1 MIRTIVIFFT
11 ILFSTVSYAET
22 IKASVKRIYANGSS
36 VSFRLYDDTCISTG
50 AYYKFDL
57 DTDVKK
63 YWSSILLAAAN
74 TGGKVSVR
82 VEACSPTAT
91 ESTRVMYIY
100 QDF

>member
-1 MIRTIVIFFT
+1 MIRAIVIFLAL
-11 ILFSTVSYAET
+11 ILSSATYAET
-22 IKASVKRIYANGSS
+22 IEASVKRIYANGNS
-36 VSFRLYDDTCISTG
+36 VLFRLYDDACISAG

>member
-1 MIRTIVIFFT
+1 MFKN
-11 ILFSTVSYAET
+11 STNEGT
-22 IKASVKRIYANGSS
+22 CNSS
-36 VSFRLYDDTCISTG
+36 N

-57 DTDVKK
+57 DTDLKK
-63 YWSSILLAAAN
+63 YWSSILLAAVN